1 MMKWIAAALVA
12 AVLPQD
18 IKFGN
23 SYLGKAPPE
32 LVSEKSQWLNSDDA
46 LTFEKLRGKVVWL
59 EFGFLKCGPCKKF
72 KPTLFKWHKEL
83 SEKGLVVIDVSDGT
97 QDKFDDLK
105 KDVEEKGGKL
115 ATLWDKDAKVCLTYG
130 IQAYP
135 FAYLVGVDGKVVW
148 EGSPNAKL
156 LEEIEKVMAAELEKV
171 KK

>member
-1 MMKWIAAALVA
+1 MIKWIAAALLA
-12 AVLPQD
+12 AALPQD
-18 IKFGN
+18 IQFGN
-23 SYLGKAPPE
+23 SYLGKTPPE
-32 LVSEKSQWLNSDDA
+32 LVSEKGQWLNSDDA

-83 SEKGLVVIDVSDGT
+83 ASKGLVVIDVSDGA

-105 KDVEEKGGKL
+105 KEVEEKGGKL

-135 FAYLVGVDGKVVW
+135 MAYLVGVDGKVAW
-148 EGSPNAKL
+148 EGSPSPKL
-156 LEEIEKVMAAELEKV
+156 AEELEKRISDELAKA